1 MSAAHTAGPW
11 AWTHISFGSSFME
24 EDAEGLIIYPESAGS
39 GFAAL
44 MGEQIIAAPHVH
56 HWTDDDGNEVDDRAE
71 AEANSR
77 LMAAAPCLLSALE
90 ALLSHDEQ
98 DAGCVPTD
106 AHLDAQNDARAAIA
120 KATTAIEPNS
130 VGTERSEV
138 NQ

>member
-1 MSAAHTAGPW
+1 MSAAHTPGPW

-56 HWTDDDGNEVDDRAE
+56 HWTDDDGNEADDRAE
-71 AEANSR
+71 AEANCR
-77 LMAAAPCLLSALE
+77 LIAAAPDLLE
-90 ALLSHDEQ
+90 ALQ
-98 DAGCVPTD
+98 
-106 AHLDAQNDARAAIA
+106 HLCDVSGRSRNISDARQKAQDAIA

-130 VGTERSEV
+130 VGTPQGV
-138 NQ
+138 NQK